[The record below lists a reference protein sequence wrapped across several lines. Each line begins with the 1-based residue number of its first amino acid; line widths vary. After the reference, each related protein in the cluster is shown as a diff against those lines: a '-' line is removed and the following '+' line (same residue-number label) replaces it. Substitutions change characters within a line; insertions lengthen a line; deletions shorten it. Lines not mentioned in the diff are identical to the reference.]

1 MRTLRAIGAD
11 LLTTDWNMIEELKW
25 IYLLNECQAAR
36 QQTTPSENR
45 EPNRVGSGS
54 PGIGLTTQHCQS
66 GNIMMLAFT
75 LLLYAMAIFKSRLL
89 PLQPC
94 WASSIEPSSLE
105 GQTSSENA
113 TQDEIPLLPPV
124 SDNSEGYRKLSLGDT
139 LKLDDLGPIIINPDG
154 TTRRIANWAN
164 LTKFEQDNTW
174 RLISARN
181 KRRIAALQA
190 KKEDEGD
197 VLVDQED
204 KSDT

>member
-1 MRTLRAIGAD
+1 
-11 LLTTDWNMIEELKW
+11 
-25 IYLLNECQAAR
+25 
-36 QQTTPSENR
+36 
-45 EPNRVGSGS
+45 
-54 PGIGLTTQHCQS
+54 
-66 GNIMMLAFT
+66 MMLAFT

>member
-1 MRTLRAIGAD
+1 
-11 LLTTDWNMIEELKW
+11 
-25 IYLLNECQAAR
+25 
-36 QQTTPSENR
+36 
-45 EPNRVGSGS
+45 
-54 PGIGLTTQHCQS
+54 
-66 GNIMMLAFT
+66 MMLAIT
-75 LLLYAMAIFKSRLL
+75 LFLYAIAIFKSRLL

-94 WASSIEPSSLE
+94 WASSIEPSSS
-105 GQTSSENA
+105 SSENV

-124 SDNSEGYRKLSLGDT
+124 SDNSEGYRKLSLGDS

-181 KRRIAALQA
+181 KRRMAALQA
-190 KKEDEGD
+190 KKESKGD

-204 KSDT
+204 KSDA